1 MTLRLMRGYPGSGK
15 TTFARAWVNGDKE
28 NRRRVNRDDIRHML
42 FGKYVGVDEQA
53 VTKAQRALVET
64 FLRQRKDVVV
74 DDTNLK
80 LRNLKDWVQVAYRH
94 AHQVEIVDV
103 DTPLE
108 DCLERNIERA
118 KKGERSV
125 DPDVIKKFAERY
137 PMPWPDVNLPQVVE
151 PAFKPVTTREKFG
164 LDPAII
170 VDLDG
175 TLAIHNG
182 RSPYNYDSLYQD
194 TISEVVNPVVEM
206 LYANP
211 FDGDAEFSDI
221 IFLSGRPDSHRQ
233 QTVAWLESKGWRP
246 EQYRLFMRK
255 AGDDRADYVVK
266 YEIFDREIRNKFDVR
281 LVLDDRDQVVDMWRA
296 IGLPT
301 WQVARGDF

>member
-1 MTLRLMRGYPGSGK
+1 MTLVLTRGYPGSGK
-15 TTFARAWVNGDKE
+15 TTYALNWVKEDEE

-42 FGKYVGVDEQA
+42 FGRYVGVDEQA
-53 VTKAQRALVET
+53 VTRAQRALVET

-94 AHQVEIVDV
+94 AHQVEVVDV

-108 DCLERNIERA
+108 DCLIRNINRGRD
-118 KKGERSV
+118 GERSV
-125 DPDVIKKFAERY
+125 DPDVIRKFASRY
-137 PMPWPDVNLPQVVE
+137 PMPWPEVDLPEVIE
-151 PAFKPVTTREKFG
+151 PAFRLVLAREKFG

-182 RSPYNYDSLYQD
+182 RSPYDYDSLYQD
-194 TISEVVNPVVEM
+194 TISETVNPVVEM
-206 LYANP
+206 LYALP
-211 FDGDAEFSDI
+211 FGGDVEFSDI

-233 QTVAWLESKGWRP
+233 QTVAWLKSKGWDP
-246 EQYRLFMRK
+246 SQYRLFMRK
-255 AGDDRADYVVK
+255 AEDKRADYVVK
-266 YEIFDREIRNKFDVR
+266 YEIFDREIRNKYDVR
-281 LVLDDRDQVVDMWRA
+281 LVLDDRGQVVDMWRA